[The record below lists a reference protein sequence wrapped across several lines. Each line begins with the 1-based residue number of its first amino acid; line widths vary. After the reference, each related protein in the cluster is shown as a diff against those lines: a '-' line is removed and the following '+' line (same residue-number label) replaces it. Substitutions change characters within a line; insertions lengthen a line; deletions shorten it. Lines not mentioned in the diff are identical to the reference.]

1 MTAPDSPAPD
11 VTATDPA
18 ILAAEAELARL
29 RAEADAA
36 EAQLKAAQARAAL
49 AAAEAAAA
57 KAKATGAPAQPASS
71 SSQAS
76 SEPLPA
82 VPHEPAPTDTGIPT
96 AGETAADATQGPARA
111 PSSPPATQEQTS
123 PPTVSPTQA
132 TPTEPNQRTIPP
144 TQAGPLDQEDIEK
157 VTSGYTFEEATLDLG
172 ALLNGDPVPSAQIRI
187 PLGMMNRHGLVAG
200 ATGTGK
206 TRTLQGL
213 AEQLAAKGVPVFAAD
228 IKGDLSGV
236 ATPGEPSEKLLA
248 RTEAIGQDWKPEAS
262 ATEYFALGGIGK
274 GVPVR
279 ATVSGFGPLL
289 LSKVLGLND
298 TQESSLGLVFHYADA
313 NGLALVDLSDLR
325 AVLSHLTS
333 AEGKAELKELGGLSA
348 ATAGVILRE
357 LITFADAGADVF
369 FGEPEFDVADF
380 IRTAPDG
387 RGIISLLEVP
397 GVIDKP
403 ALFSTFLMY
412 LLAELFEILPEV
424 GDADKPKL
432 VFFFDEAH
440 LLFKDASKDFL
451 AAIVQTV
458 RLIRSK
464 GVGVFFVTQTPKDVP
479 SDVLAQLGSRVQHAL
494 RAFTPDDA
502 KALRATVGTYPKSGY
517 DLERVLQELGTG
529 EAIVTVMSEKGA
541 PTPVAWTR
549 LRAPQGLMSPTPDP
563 AIEAAVKASPLLAK
577 YGTAID
583 RESAREI
590 LTAKMKAADDAAAA
604 EDAALVKAK
613 ADAEYAKQ
621 KAAIDKQQAAADKSS
636 AAAEKKAQQEYE
648 RLLKKTAGTTRTSR
662 STQKSPLDQILN
674 SKSTQTI
681 LGGVIRG
688 IFGTGRR

>member
-1 MTAPDSPAPD
+1 MTAPD
-11 VTATDPA
+11 
-18 ILAAEAELARL
+18 EAELARL
-29 RAEADAA
+29 QAEAEAA
-36 EAQLKAAQARAAL
+36 EAALKLAQAKAAL
-49 AAAEAAAA
+49 AAAQAEAA
-57 KAKATGAPAQPASS
+57 KAASGAPESTPAP
-71 SSQAS
+71 AG
-76 SEPLPA
+76 EP
-82 VPHEPAPTDTGIPT
+82 EPAPAP
-96 AGETAADATQGPARA
+96 AA
-111 PSSPPATQEQTS
+111 S
-123 PPTVSPTQA
+123 
-132 TPTEPNQRTIPP
+132 
-144 TQAGPLDQEDIEK
+144 GPLDADEVAAVQK
-157 VTSGYTFEEATLDLG
+157 GYAFDGLTLDLG
-172 ALLNGDPVPSAQIRI
+172 ALMNTDPVPSVQIRI
-187 PLGMMNRHGLVAG
+187 PLAMMNRHGLVAG

-228 IKGDLSGV
+228 MKGDLSGV
-236 ATPGEPSEKLLA
+236 ATPGEPSDKLLA
-248 RTEAIGQDWKPEAS
+248 RTGAIGQDWKPAAS
-262 ATEYFALGGIGK
+262 VTEYFALGGIGK

-289 LSKVLGLND
+289 LSKVLGLNE

-325 AVLSHLTS
+325 AVLTYLTS
-333 AEGKAELKELGGLSA
+333 DEGKGELKELGGLSA

-357 LITFADAGADVF
+357 LITFADDGADVF
-369 FGEPEFDVADF
+369 FGEPEFDVRDF
-380 IRTAPDG
+380 LRTAPDG
-387 RGIISLLEVP
+387 RGVISLLEVP
-397 GVIDKP
+397 GVADKP

-440 LLFKDASKDFL
+440 LLFTDASKDFL
-451 AAIVQTV
+451 SAITQTV

-563 AIEAAVKASPLLAK
+563 EIDRAVHASPLLAK

-590 LTAKMKAADDAAAA
+590 LTAKMNAAA
-604 EDAALVKAK
+604 EAEAAATAAAEKAKTDAELAKQQAAIAK
-613 ADAEYAKQ
+613 ADA
-621 KAAIDKQQAAADKSS
+621 
-636 AAAEKKAQQEYE
+636 AAEKERQKEYDRLMKASGG
-648 RLLKKTAGTTRTSR
+648 RTTTTRKKQT
-662 STQKSPLDQILN
+662 SPLEQVLN
-674 SKSTQTI
+674 SKTTQTI
-681 LGGVIRG
+681 LNSVIRG
-688 IFGTGRR
+688 MFGTGRR